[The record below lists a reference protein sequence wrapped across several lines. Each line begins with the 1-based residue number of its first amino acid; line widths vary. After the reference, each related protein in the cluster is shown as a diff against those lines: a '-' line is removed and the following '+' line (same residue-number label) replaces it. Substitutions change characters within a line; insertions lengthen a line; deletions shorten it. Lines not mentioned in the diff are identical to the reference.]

1 MLLRVSQLQSS
12 QGRPVPS
19 AGWVEALLACCHLDK
34 KEERLSWL
42 LVSVHVCLA
51 LLLWACGLAECYG
64 KRAWQRKLMTSWRPR
79 RRGERKGGK
88 VRESLNIAL
97 KTASNGL
104 FSSVLPS
111 PSSFHSLL
119 TMRPTG
125 VWDFWGL

>member
-1 MLLRVSQLQSS
+1 MLRQKGVAEEADDFMVVQKERREE
-12 QGRPVPS
+12 GR
-19 AGWVEALLACCHLDK
+19 E
-34 KEERLSWL
+34 
-42 LVSVHVCLA
+42 
-51 LLLWACGLAECYG
+51 
-64 KRAWQRKLMTSWRPR
+64 
-79 RRGERKGGK
+79 GEREEGK

-125 VWDFWGL
+125 AWDFWGL